1 MKKSSDVIKVQAILS
16 ICGAAMLG
24 LAFLACASG
33 SAAAQTGA
41 ATGPKVTVLIYSG
54 RPNPTFTLNASQEG
68 RLQQLIAAARQDTGY
83 EGKTVLPS
91 ILGYNGIVVIW
102 STGNGRA
109 VYGNHIEVREREAT
123 RFLAD
128 NGELEEFLLS
138 AAMESRALD
147 AEQLRFIRTKRPGST
162 TAQ

>member
-1 MKKSSDVIKVQAILS
+1 MKKSSDMEQAILS

-41 ATGPKVTVLIYSG
+41 AAGPKVTVLIYSG
-54 RPNPTFTLNASQEG
+54 RPNPTFTLSASQEE
-68 RLQQLIAAARQDTGY
+68 RLQQLIAAARQDPGH

-91 ILGYNGIVVIW
+91 ILGYNGIVVVW
-102 STGNGRA
+102 SSGAGLRA
-109 VYGNHIEVREREAT
+109 VYGNHIEVRERGAT

-138 AAMESRALD
+138 AATESRTLD
-147 AEQLRFIRTKRPGST
+147 AEQLRFIRTKRPGT
-162 TAQ
+162 TTQ